1 MKEKQLEKEWKQLR
15 KSEKAFLDQNKYAK
29 ISGWQKKIERFVPEK
44 LSIALEKGFCKAFEA
59 VFEKGTGIIEKTYNK
74 EKLEQT
80 YKMNEITAEVKKN
93 RRSIKA
99 FGRQAKSSK
108 NLNMAVST
116 LEGVGMGV
124 LGMGIP
130 DIPVFLA
137 VLLKSIYEIALS
149 YGFGYETEEEQIF
162 ILKLIQTALSHEADL
177 FAEDAKL
184 NLWIEQEQPF
194 ELSRGEQISKT
205 AAVLSQELLYLKF
218 VQGIPI
224 VGVVGGLSDVVY
236 QNKISN
242 YAAIKYKRRFLWE
255 KMEK

>member
-1 MKEKQLEKEWKQLR
+1 MKEKQIQKEWKQL
-15 KSEKAFLDQNKYAK
+15 KKAEKAFLDQNKYACVL
-29 ISGWQKKIERFVPEK
+29 GWQKKIEHFVPDK
-44 LSIALEKGFCKAFEA
+44 LSTTLEKGFCKAFEI

-99 FGRQAKSSK
+99 FGRQAKASK
-108 NLNMAVST
+108 HLNMAVST
-116 LEGVGMGV
+116 IEGIGMGM

-149 YGFGYETEEEQIF
+149 YGFNYETEEEQIF

-177 FAEDAKL
+177 FAENTEL
-184 NLWIEQEQPF
+184 NLWIEQGQSF
-194 ELSRGEQISKT
+194 ELSHSEQISKT
-205 AAVLSQELLYLKF
+205 AAALSQELLYLKF
-218 VQGIPI
+218 VQGIPV

-236 QNKISN
+236 QKKITD
-242 YAAIKYKRRFLWE
+242 YAAIKYKRRFLWK